1 MKQLFLFLAPGF
13 EEIEAITIIDILR
26 RAGLNVSS
34 VSITGDLRVV
44 GAHGIA
50 IEADCLY
57 PEIDFDEADMLILP
71 GGQPGTKN
79 LNVHEGLKAALSNFA
94 KAGKPLAAICA
105 APMILGQLGILE
117 GKEATCY
124 PGNEVHLKGAILSK
138 RRVVRDGSVITAAGP
153 GLAIKFALEIV
164 NFFLGEE
171 KTEEISKGLLLK

>member
-26 RAGLNVSS
+26 RAGLSVSS

-57 PEIDFDEADMLILP
+57 PEIYFDEADMLILP

>member
-57 PEIDFDEADMLILP
+57 PEIDFDEAAMLILP

-124 PGNEVHLKGAILSK
+124 PGNEVHLKGATLSK
-138 RRVVRDGSVITAAGP
+138 KRVVRDGSVITAAGP

-171 KTEEISKGLLLK
+171 KAEEISKDLLLK